1 MTDPNTAT
9 TNIATAIIRH
19 NILYALRSD
28 LRLTLPSIRSGTTN
42 HNIKLIIIVTIILF
56 LIWAGSHIPPA
67 Q

>member
-1 MTDPNTAT
+1 MPNAAT
-9 TNIATAIIRH
+9 TKMATAMIRH
-19 NILYALRSD
+19 NIRYALRSD
-28 LRLTLPSIRSGTTN
+28 LRFTLPSIRRGTTN